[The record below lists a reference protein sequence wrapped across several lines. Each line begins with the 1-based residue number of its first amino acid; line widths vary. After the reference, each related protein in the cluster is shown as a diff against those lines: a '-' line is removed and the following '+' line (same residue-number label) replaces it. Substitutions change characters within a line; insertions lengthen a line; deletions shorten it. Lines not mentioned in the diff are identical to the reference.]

1 VGIALSNCGDVVLS
15 GIETTK
21 YGDGSDPVGYGQ
33 IVADSLTNSVLVQR
47 SPEMDTSLVA
57 AGTLVVLNGLTPSL
71 QPLATGPTSAR
82 PLPPYVFDGGVFF
95 DLTLNMP
102 VFYVNGGW
110 VDAAGRPA

>member
-1 VGIALSNCGDVVLS
+1 
-15 GIETTK
+15 
-21 YGDGSDPVGYGQ
+21 
-33 IVADSLTNSVLVQR
+33 
-47 SPEMDTSLVA
+47 MDTSLVA

-102 VFYVNGGW
+102 VFYLNGGW
-110 VDAAGRPA
+110 VDYSGQPS